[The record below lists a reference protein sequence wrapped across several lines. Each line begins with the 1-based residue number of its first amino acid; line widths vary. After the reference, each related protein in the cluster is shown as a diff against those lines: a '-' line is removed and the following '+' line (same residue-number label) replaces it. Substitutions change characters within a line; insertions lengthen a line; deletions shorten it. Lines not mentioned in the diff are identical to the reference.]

1 MDYSYI
7 DSFKKIKK
15 RQMAVAFM
23 ILPLLALKIFRY
35 RLSSLTFLDS
45 DIFGIF
51 LVAFVISALIFSF
64 VNWKCPK
71 CDKYLGRN
79 ISIRHCPHCG
89 EQLVE

>member
-7 DSFKKIKK
+7 DAFKKIRK
-15 RQMAVAFM
+15 RQRAVAFM
-23 ILPLLALKIFRY
+23 ILPLFVLKIFRY

-51 LVAFVISALIFSF
+51 LVIIVIGALIFSF
-64 VNWKCPK
+64 INWKCPK
-71 CDKYLGRN
+71 CDKYLGKST
-79 ISIRHCPHCG
+79 SIRHCPHCG